1 MFHHFLSV
9 TAWGQLQI
17 AVPQAQRL
25 NPRGDLER
33 FHDWLTAAKCPKFVL
48 NQNASKYRICPRFHK
63 TQDHRFR
70 HHLFLVSFRKK
81 KVESFPIFPQLFMI
95 LLRMTSKHANSFPL
109 QISGTMVLGGHLPKK
124 KSTIIHYFTLHPLIQ
139 STFWKTFSIIWK
151 NHEKLLTDTPQNC
164 SPKCSKGGST
174 ASMTS
179 CSFSKSCRTEDKGWA
194 PSTARCDTKYHTKLA
209 LKVALEL
216 KKPGLDQNLKQIF
229 KKNMCWWE
237 QSTGFGKTSSESHC
251 PPHPVRF

>member
-1 MFHHFLSV
+1 MMAWFYGARLVKTLSLESKKQTNTLKLAFLHQHISSETKTFAPRVWFRKKIIRGAMLVWGWFIMFHHFLSV

-70 HHLFLVSFRKK
+70 HHLFLVSSRKK

-95 LLRMTSKHANSFPL
+95 LVRMTSKHANSFPL
-109 QISGTMVLGGHLPKK
+109 QISGTLWP
-124 KSTIIHYFTLHPLIQ
+124 FT
-139 STFWKTFSIIWK
+139 
-151 NHEKLLTDTPQNC
+151 
-164 SPKCSKGGST
+164 
-174 ASMTS
+174 
-179 CSFSKSCRTEDKGWA
+179 
-194 PSTARCDTKYHTKLA
+194 
-209 LKVALEL
+209 
-216 KKPGLDQNLKQIF
+216 
-229 KKNMCWWE
+229 
-237 QSTGFGKTSSESHC
+237 
-251 PPHPVRF
+251 